1 MFPSPTV
8 KHNVLPYIVETYM
21 DMEAEKF
28 PKMQI
33 KKVFVLLFHELYRPK
48 LNVIIFSCIFP
59 PFFKQLEHSFLIG
72 QDGVI

>member
-8 KHNVLPYIVETYM
+8 KHNVLPYIAETYM

-33 KKVFVLLFHELYRPK
+33 KKVFVLLFHEL
-48 LNVIIFSCIFP
+48 
-59 PFFKQLEHSFLIG
+59 
-72 QDGVI
+72 